1 MMSSSE
7 QNSTAAA
14 TVTMDLKILLVIL
27 ILQSIPNAAN
37 GFDIATV
44 LPQLLAQSADV
55 HIHRA
60 GLYRVIR
67 IPDGLQQL
75 LPAEGHAG
83 VTEEQ
88 PQKLVF
94 LVAGNAEANRGPFDL
109 AEAESELPQV
119 RVTRLEGTYLI
130 WLDILPFELSSDEA

>member
-1 MMSSSE
+1 MLFRSMTISSE
-7 QNSTAAA
+7 QHRITAA
-14 TVTMDLKILLVIL
+14 TVTMDRKILLVMVS
-27 ILQSIPNAAN
+27 LQAVTHTPD
-37 GFDIATV
+37 GFDIPPIVA
-44 LPQLLAQSADV
+44 QLLAQGADM

-94 LVAGNAEANRGPFDL
+94 LVGKHNPLTVDGQLSRPKLTPFSPT
-109 AEAESELPQV
+109 AHQ
-119 RVTRLEGTYLI
+119 
-130 WLDILPFELSSDEA
+130 